1 MFTLFEHLPNE
12 LLLDVFEYIDTQD
25 LYQGFWGLNIRF
37 DNILRSLKNLSLFI
51 EKNDPL
57 LIAIFASQI
66 VRLEVNTWHEID
78 LSQFSNLKSLKLCRT
93 TRNQVTKIRPDI
105 LPNLVYLS
113 LSLAFD
119 FWSSAQ
125 LAQDVFS
132 NGFPS
137 LRHAELGR
145 VDIPY
150 TRSWSLSPHLH
161 SVCVCSSDPIIVPLT
176 LAACPRLRSLQVQI
190 FGDNHRIDL
199 PSLRLKHPL
208 KRFTFADSYG
218 VLSLKDINLI
228 LAYVPNV
235 ECIQLT
241 LFEMSFTRL
250 AHTLIHR
257 LHRLNRFDCYI
268 NEPPDSDEHI
278 NDIDTIRAMHPCF
291 ARIQSFEKLYGVRH
305 FTNK

>member
-1 MFTLFEHLPNE
+1 MFSFFEHLPNE
-12 LLLDVFEYIDTQD
+12 LLFDVFEYIDTRD
-25 LYQGFWGLNIRF
+25 LYYGFWGLNSRF
-37 DNILRSLKNLSLFI
+37 DDILRSLKNLSLLM

-57 LIAIFASQI
+57 LITLFASRI

-78 LSQFSNLKSLKLCRT
+78 LSRFFNLKSLKLSRT
-93 TRNQVTKIRPDI
+93 TRNQVIKIRPDA

-113 LSLAFD
+113 VSLTFD

-137 LRHAELGR
+137 LRHADLGR

-150 TRSWSLSPHLH
+150 TRSWSLSHHLH
-161 SVCVCSSDPIIVPLT
+161 SVSVCSSDPIIVPLT
-176 LAACPRLRSLQVQI
+176 LAACPRLRSLQVQL

-199 PSLRLKHPL
+199 PSLRLNHPL

-218 VLSLKDINLI
+218 VLSLNDIDII
-228 LAYVPNV
+228 LTYIPNV
-235 ECIQLT
+235 EYIHLT
-241 LFEMSFTRL
+241 LFEMSFTCL
-250 AHTLIHR
+250 ARTLVHR
-257 LHRLNRFDCYI
+257 LLRLYRFDCYI
-268 NEPPDSDEHI
+268 NESSDPNEHI
-278 NDIDTIRAMHPCF
+278 NAIDIIRAMHPCF
-291 ARIQSFEKLYGVRH
+291 DRIQSFEKKHDIRH